1 MEITPDKRNLVLLVE
16 QAHKGNLCLPNFQRD
31 FVWKREEV
39 ADLVRSVLRGYF
51 VGSLLLLR
59 SDPSNPPFAPVFLRG
74 AVPEYSKPRAEF
86 LVLDGQQ
93 RLSSLMYA
101 LTAPDLSLKDSTQR
115 RWYFVDL
122 RKWLEDPEDDDV
134 VFDRSKRELRG
145 LDDVVTQFEQ
155 QVIPCTA
162 FANAKVFYQWRD
174 GFEDWLRETDPGR
187 LDEYRSSWRDA
198 WTTLATNFTGFQVPL
213 VELPA
218 VDESDPDS
226 IGRVCAIFE
235 KLNSTG
241 VQLSVYDLLTA
252 RLYRSNIQ
260 LHDLWTQS
268 CADHPLLA
276 AWSKGKAD
284 EHKFG
289 VLVLRTLAL
298 LRGLDPK
305 PRILIDLSPEG
316 FVEDWKRASAAVER
330 ALELISKVGPD
341 GFGVFAEKWL
351 PGFGLI
357 PILAA
362 LRARLEEGKL
372 GEAERTQLRRWY
384 WSNVFLERYSSSVE
398 SKSRKDYQE
407 MTKHWFEKG
416 PEPEVFSEARAYI
429 GAPQFRVRN
438 SASYASAVYS
448 GVFCLLAL
456 GNARDWRRGED
467 ITLQTLQD
475 HHIVPKAYLSR
486 HGITKQTTVNTI
498 VNRTLISDETNGKI
512 KDKAPAD
519 YFTDGTLL
527 SAIESPEGLL
537 EDHFISE
544 SSIATLKAMSESTSD
559 EDVANAYDEFLDER
573 ERMIISE
580 IRRACGVGVGAVSFL
595 DGGLDEDARDLLEA
609 DANRL
614 E

>member
-16 QAHKGNLCLPNFQRD
+16 QAHKGTLCLPNFQRD

-39 ADLVRSVLRGYF
+39 ADLIRSVLRGYF

-101 LTAPDLSLKDSTQR
+101 LTAPDLSLKDSSQR

-145 LDDVVTQFEQ
+145 LDNALTQFKSSDS
-155 QVIPCTA
+155 CTA
-162 FANAKVFYQWRD
+162 LPTPRRSISGGMDSKTGYANRPRTPRRV
-174 GFEDWLRETDPGR
+174 
-187 LDEYRSSWRDA
+187 SSVLADA
-198 WTTLATNFTGFQVPL
+198 WTALRRTSPDSRSRSSSARRWM
-213 VELPA
+213 
-218 VDESDPDS
+218 SDPDS

-316 FVEDWKRASAAVER
+316 FVGDWKRASAAVER
-330 ALELISKVGPD
+330 ALALISMVGPD

-372 GEAERTQLRRWY
+372 GEAERAQLRRWY

-438 SASYASAVYS
+438 SATTRAPFTAESSASS
-448 GVFCLLAL
+448 LLATRAIGVAEKTSRSRSCKITTL
-456 GNARDWRRGED
+456 FRRRIYPGMA
-467 ITLQTLQD
+467 LPSRQ
-475 HHIVPKAYLSR
+475 LS
-486 HGITKQTTVNTI
+486 T
-498 VNRTLISDETNGKI
+498 
-512 KDKAPAD
+512 P
-519 YFTDGTLL
+519 L
-527 SAIESPEGLL
+527 SIG
-537 EDHFISE
+537 
-544 SSIATLKAMSESTSD
+544 
-559 EDVANAYDEFLDER
+559 R
-573 ERMIISE
+573 
-580 IRRACGVGVGAVSFL
+580 
-595 DGGLDEDARDLLEA
+595 
-609 DANRL
+609 
-614 E
+614 